1 MHSGLVTSLRLQPR
15 KRHPALLLLL
25 GLVLWSVTGCGFQLR
40 GTVEFPAHLQPLQV
54 TGLEVHDPLRRELLT
69 LLRAHGV
76 QLTDHADQA
85 RVRLQMQSL
94 KEHRRVL
101 SVGRD
106 ARVSEYEITT
116 VLTYAVSPLPTV
128 QRVRTEQLSV
138 SREYAHDP
146 AGVLG
151 QSEQERLL
159 REDMQR
165 DMLRLLLYRLQQQA
179 DFHQP

>member
-1 MHSGLVTSLRLQPR
+1 MRCRFVVLWHLHTV
-15 KRHPALLLLL
+15 AVLLL
-25 GLVLWSVTGCGFQLR
+25 GGVLVSVAGCGFQLR

-54 TGLEVHDPLRRELLT
+54 TGLDIHDPLRRELLA
-69 LLRAHGV
+69 LLRTQGV
-76 QLTDHADQA
+76 QLSEHAEQAQA
-85 RVRLQMQSL
+85 RLHLQGL

-101 SVGRD
+101 SVGAD